1 MGLGIGLSEAAHAG
15 AVGGVLVS
23 DGAATGA
30 MTGGVFGAGAGVV
43 IAAGII
49 LVLPLIKCP

>member
-1 MGLGIGLSEAAHAG
+1 MMKDLPLCA
-15 AVGGVLVS
+15 LVA